1 MYIKTEMEMYH
12 MSFEELVDIQQF
24 LLDNFEANFSQKIT
38 SNLPKYFNKYQDIKG

>member
-1 MYIKTEMEMYH
+1 